1 MTVSL
6 VLTDQAF
13 DPEAELRIFAA
24 AHPNAGAVA
33 SFTGRCR
40 GWSGRTPVLALE
52 LDLYPGFTH
61 SVIAVTLETLRATPG
76 VDGLLV
82 IHRHGRIEVGE
93 AIVLV
98 AVAGPHRRAAI
109 TVMDRTMDWLKV
121 EAPFWKK
128 EHRADGLLHWIE
140 PTDRDRTD
148 AARWNDSPPAADANR
163 IIS

>member
-1 MTVSL
+1 MTVTL
-6 VLTDQAF
+6 ALTDRAF
-13 DPEAELRIFAA
+13 DPEAELRMFGM
-24 AHPNAGAVA
+24 AHPDTGALAGFV
-33 SFTGRCR
+33 GRCR
-40 GWSGRTPVLALE
+40 ARSGSTPVLALE

-61 SVIAVTLETLRATPG
+61 PVIAGKLRALGATPG

-98 AVAGPHRRAAI
+98 AVAGPHRRAVL

-128 EHRADGLLHWIE
+128 EHRTDGAHWIE
-140 PTDRDRTD
+140 PTDRDRAD
-148 AARWNDSPPAADANR
+148 AARWGDGPPTADADR
-163 IIS
+163 TLS

>member
-1 MTVSL
+1 MTVAL
-6 VLTDQAF
+6 TLTDRAF
-13 DPEAELRIFAA
+13 DPEVALRTFGD
-24 AHPNAGAVA
+24 AHPAAGAVA

-52 LDLYPGFTH
+52 LDIYPDFTH
-61 SVIAVTLETLRATPG
+61 RVIVEKLQALSATPG

-98 AVAGPHRRAAI
+98 AVAGPHRRAVL
-109 TVMDRTMDWLKV
+109 TVLDRTMDWLKV

-128 EHRADGLLHWIE
+128 EHRADGAHWIE

-148 AARWNDSPPAADANR
+148 AARWKGSPPLADADR
-163 IIS
+163 IIP

>member
-6 VLTDQAF
+6 ILTDQVF
-13 DPEAELRIFAA
+13 DPEAALRTFGDAR
-24 AHPNAGAVA
+24 PDAGAVA

-40 GWSGRTPVLALE
+40 AWAGSMPVLALE
-52 LDLYPGFTH
+52 LDLYAGFTDR
-61 SVIAVTLETLRATPG
+61 VIAEKLRALGATPG

-98 AVAGPHRRAAI
+98 AVAGPHRRAVL
-109 TVMDRTMDWLKV
+109 TVLDRTMDWLKV
-121 EAPFWKK
+121 EAPYWKK
-128 EHRADGLLHWIE
+128 EQRADGAHWIE

-148 AARWNDSPPAADANR
+148 AARWSGIEPPADADR
-163 IIS
+163 SIP

>member
-1 MTVSL
+1 MTFTL
-6 VLTDQAF
+6 ALIDHAF
-13 DPEAELRIFAA
+13 DPETELRTFGIT
-24 AHPNAGAVA
+24 HPDAGAVA
-33 SFTGRCR
+33 SFVGRCR
-40 GWSGRTPVLALE
+40 ARSGSTPVLALE
-52 LDLYPGFTH
+52 LDLYPGFSHT
-61 SVIAVTLETLRATPG
+61 VIAAKLRVLGATPG

-82 IHRHGRIEVGE
+82 VHRHGRIEAGE

-128 EHRADGLLHWIE
+128 EHRADGAHWIE

-148 AARWNDSPPAADANR
+148 AARWSDVQPPTDADR
-163 IIS
+163 IIP

>member
-1 MTVSL
+1 MTVTL
-6 VLTDQAF
+6 ALTDQAF
-13 DPEAELRIFAA
+13 DPEAELRAFGIM
-24 AHPNAGAVA
+24 HPDAGAVA
-33 SFTGRCR
+33 SFVGRCR
-40 GWSGRTPVLALE
+40 ERSGSTPVLALE
-52 LDLYPGFTH
+52 LHLYPGFSHT
-61 SVIAVTLETLRATPG
+61 VIDAKLQALGATPG
-76 VDGLLV
+76 VEGLLV
-82 IHRHGRIEVGE
+82 IHRHGRIEAGE

-128 EHRADGLLHWIE
+128 EHRTDGAHWIE

-148 AARWNDSPPAADANR
+148 AGRWHETQPPVDPER

>member
-1 MTVSL
+1 MTAT
-6 VLTDQAF
+6 LTLIDHAF
-13 DPEAELRIFAA
+13 DPETELRMFGI
-24 AHPNAGAVA
+24 AHPHAGAVA
-33 SFTGRCR
+33 SFVGRCR
-40 GWSGRTPVLALE
+40 ARSGSTPVLALE
-52 LDLYPGFTH
+52 LDLYQGFSH
-61 SVIAVTLETLRATPG
+61 AVIAAKLRALSATPG

-128 EHRADGLLHWIE
+128 EHRADGPHWIE

-148 AARWNDSPPAADANR
+148 AARWDDSPPPADADR
-163 IIS
+163 IIP